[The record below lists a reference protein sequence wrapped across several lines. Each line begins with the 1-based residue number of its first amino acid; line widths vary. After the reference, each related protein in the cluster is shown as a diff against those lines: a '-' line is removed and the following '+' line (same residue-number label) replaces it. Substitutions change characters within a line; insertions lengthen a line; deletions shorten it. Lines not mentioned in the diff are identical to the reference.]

1 MVFEFFNVFDL
12 SNVVCVVLLISVILI
27 SFNNKMNIFLDI
39 IVENIRIVAYMF
51 SVVFSGYLVSNFG
64 NDFLL
69 AFRNPLVQFMMGT
82 FLAMSM
88 IDFRKYN
95 FTVNLI
101 NLTTTSIF
109 FVIMLNGLKYISN
122 KQKKNEN

>member
-1 MVFEFFNVFDL
+1 
-12 SNVVCVVLLISVILI
+12 
-27 SFNNKMNIFLDI
+27 MNFFLDI
-39 IVENIRIVAYMF
+39 VVENIRIVAYMF

-64 NDFLL
+64 KDFLL
-69 AFRNPLVQFMMGT
+69 AFRNPLIQFMMGT

-95 FTVNLI
+95 FRVNII
-101 NLTTTSIF
+101 NLTTTSVF

-122 KQKKNEN
+122 KQTKDEN

>member
-1 MVFEFFNVFDL
+1 
-12 SNVVCVVLLISVILI
+12 
-27 SFNNKMNIFLDI
+27 MNFFLDI
-39 IVENIRIVAYMF
+39 VLENIRIVAYMF

-69 AFRNPLVQFMMGT
+69 AFRKPLLQFMMGT

-95 FTVNLI
+95 FTVNII

-109 FVIMLNGLKYISN
+109 FVIMLNGLKYIYN
-122 KQKKNEN
+122 KQIKDEN

>member
-1 MVFEFFNVFDL
+1 
-12 SNVVCVVLLISVILI
+12 
-27 SFNNKMNIFLDI
+27 MNFFLDI
-39 IVENIRIVAYMF
+39 VLENIRIVAYMF

-69 AFRNPLVQFMMGT
+69 AFRKPLVQFMMGT

-95 FTVNLI
+95 FTVNII

-122 KQKKNEN
+122 KQIKDEN

>member
-1 MVFEFFNVFDL
+1 
-12 SNVVCVVLLISVILI
+12 
-27 SFNNKMNIFLDI
+27 MNFFLDI
-39 IVENIRIVAYMF
+39 VIENIRIVEYMF

-64 NDFLL
+64 SDFLL

-95 FTVNLI
+95 FRVNII
-101 NLTTTSIF
+101 NLTTTSVF
-109 FVIMLNGLKYISN
+109 FVIMINGLKYISN
-122 KQKKNEN
+122 KQTKDDN